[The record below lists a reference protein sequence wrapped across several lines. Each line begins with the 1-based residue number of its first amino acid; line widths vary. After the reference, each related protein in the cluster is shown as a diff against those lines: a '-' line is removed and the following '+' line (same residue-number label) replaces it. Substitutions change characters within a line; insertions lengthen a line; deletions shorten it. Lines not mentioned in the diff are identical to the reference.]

1 MSKKIVKLTESDLE
15 RIVKKVIE
23 EQGLGAR
30 AKATVAG
37 IKGGAEERDKQRQIR
52 KANKDVEKTQ
62 RQDARL
68 LARQKSILQ
77 SLNNS
82 VGKTLMR
89 QIDAIN
95 KQLTDKGLQPQIQG
109 DVESYIQYITNLKNT
124 LDTVARD
131 AGSGKSD
138 GTQTT

>member
-1 MSKKIVKLTESDLE
+1 MSKKIIKLTESDLQ
-15 RIVKKVIE
+15 RIVQKVIK

-30 AKATVAG
+30 AKAAVAG
-37 IKGGAEERDKQRQIR
+37 VKGGAEERDKQRQVR

-62 RQDARL
+62 RKDARI
-68 LARQKSILQ
+68 LARQTSILQ
-77 SLNNS
+77 SLNKS
-82 VGKTLMR
+82 VVKTLDR

-109 DVESYIQYITNLKNT
+109 DVESYIKYIENLKNT
-124 LDTVARD
+124 LTTVAQK
-131 AGSGKSD
+131 AGSGESD